1 MVLPWIDPVEF
12 NTVNLRSN
20 YCSHIVQRTI
30 EKVTVHAEPR
40 AWIFVCVLN
49 YDG

>member
-20 YCSHIVQRTI
+20 YYSHMSSEK
-30 EKVTVHAEPR
+30 EKVTVRAEPR